1 MSFLYTITDIYCILG
16 FGEFYFS
23 QNLFEIFFGLIC
35 HQDRSILFNIDGRT
49 LPLCPRCIGMHLGFT
64 AIIIFYTLSN
74 FKPSGIRNSTSQI
87 LISSAICFA
96 GIHWLAGQLNLLE
109 MDSISRLMTGFITGA
124 AVSLFLY
131 SYRYETRFNTHR
143 INVQKGKLLLQSLVV
158 ITGGII
164 TAFISNYSL
173 LIFFLSLSVVIN
185 ISTIVKT
192 LILLLKRF
200 QSNNFISIKNLKV
213 IK

>member
-1 MSFLYTITDIYCILG
+1 MQALLDLSWLWFIEETIQFC
-16 FGEFYFS
+16 
-23 QNLFEIFFGLIC
+23 FGLIC

-64 AIIIFYTLSN
+64 AILIFYTLYN
-74 FKPSGIRNSTSQI
+74 FKLPRMRNRTSQI
-87 LISSAICFA
+87 LISSAICLA
-96 GIHWLAGQLNLLE
+96 GIHWIAGQLDLLE
-109 MDSISRLMTGFITGA
+109 MDSISRLITGFITGG

-143 INVQKGKLLLQSLVV
+143 INVQKWKLLLQSLV
-158 ITGGII
+158 II
-164 TAFISNYSL
+164 MVGLTTAFISNFFL
-173 LIFFLSLSVVIN
+173 LLLFLSLSVVIN

-192 LILLLKRF
+192 LILLLKRL
-200 QSNNFISIKNLKV
+200 QLNNFLSIKNIKV

>member
-1 MSFLYTITDIYCILG
+1 MQALLDLSWLWFIEETIQFC
-16 FGEFYFS
+16 
-23 QNLFEIFFGLIC
+23 FGLIC

-64 AIIIFYTLSN
+64 AILIFYTLYN
-74 FKPSGIRNSTSQI
+74 FKLPRMRNRTSQI
-87 LISSAICFA
+87 LTSSAICFA

-164 TAFISNYSL
+164 TAFISNHSL

-185 ISTIVKT
+185 ISIIVKT

-200 QSNNFISIKNLKV
+200 QPNNFISIKNL
-213 IK
+213 